1 MNLSRRYMQESV
13 IAVGILPF
21 VIKALKNRY
30 AVSPPIEA
38 TTLILYLSGSR
49 SLQESTQ
56 LEGHSESAGA
66 R

>member
-13 IAVGILPF
+13 ITVGILPF
-21 VIKALKNRY
+21 VIKALKDRY
-30 AVSPPIEA
+30 ALSPAIGT
-38 TTLILYLSGSR
+38 TTLILYFSGFR

-56 LEGHSESAGA
+56 LESYSESAGA